1 VALLYKINTLW
12 SVFGSISN
20 GFSSPTIQEFTNTIQ
35 FASNQRLLKA
45 ENGQNFELGSKISF
59 AGGRAFLEATVY
71 SLNLKNGLVRRL
83 NENGNEFF
91 DNSGLIIQNGL
102 ETSLKYA
109 LVIKNT
115 SHFISA
121 ADLRLNYTYNDF
133 RYKRFETANANFQ
146 NNKMPGVPQ
155 NNLFFTLDLQQ
166 KNGIF
171 VNLDVNYL
179 SSIPLNDANTF
190 AADDAIMTNARAGFE
205 KDLGKFPIK
214 FFVGI
219 NNILNQEY
227 SFGYDFNAFGNRFY
241 NPAPLRNY
249 NAGITIGLNS
259 SK

>member
-1 VALLYKINTLW
+1 MVK
-12 SVFGSISN
+12 
-20 GFSSPTIQEFTNTIQ
+20 
-35 FASNQRLLKA
+35 
-45 ENGQNFELGSKISF
+45 
-59 AGGRAFLEATVY
+59 
-71 SLNLKNGLVRRL
+71 
-83 NENGNEFF
+83 
-91 DNSGLIIQNGL
+91 
-102 ETSLKYA
+102 
-109 LVIKNT
+109 KNT
-115 SHFISA
+115 RHFISA